1 MLQVVVLVLS
11 KLVKWRGPYGSS
23 ASSDSIWGMIST
35 GKYLGSWIHSVC
47 LLQPMEGLKVP
58 YKSRKLGFFSTSI
71 ERILVFVQF
80 VLHPMAWTPNGFAM
94 AGELLRFRIRVVS
107 WAPWSQVS
115 QVVSSPVGFV
125 VMTQLQD
132 WVINSSTWSMTFLF
146 LGIRTVTSLFV
157 VHSYSFMHVF
167 NFVGETVRWLVFPSV
182 HMRVPNKIYSLLLSA
197 MCWPSLHVYLY
208 PFASHSSLFGYHW
221 LRRSHHSS
229 KIFRPSGLREKR
241 RSRASPVAALASAPS
256 PRLGKPWC
264 GDEDMFG
271 LIMINLILQCIQ
283 LPIGRITITCRYSF
297 MKKMSS
303 DPQCHMINTCLWP
316 F

>member
-132 WVINSSTWSMTFLF
+132 WVINSSTWSMTLF
-146 LGIRTVTSLFV
+146 LGIRAVTSLFV

-182 HMRVPNKIYSLLLSA
+182 HMRVPTRFTASFFLQCVDQVCMFTSTPLLLIPLYLGITGCVVPIIPQRYSA
-197 MCWPSLHVYLY
+197 PRDWGRRGGAEQVPWQHSLQHHHPGWVNLGVGMKIC
-208 PFASHSSLFGYHW
+208 LDW
-221 LRRSHHSS
+221 LWLIWFCNVSNYQSVVS
-229 KIFRPSGLREKR
+229 PLLADTVSWKIFVGSTMPH
-241 RSRASPVAALASAPS
+241 
-256 PRLGKPWC
+256 
-264 GDEDMFG
+264 D
-271 LIMINLILQCIQ
+271 
-283 LPIGRITITCRYSF
+283 
-297 MKKMSS
+297 
-303 DPQCHMINTCLWP
+303 
-316 F
+316 